1 MKQINKKL
9 ITVKNLTKTMSDLI
23 KNIIKEVDGSR
34 DEMFKIL
41 EKMAIGS

>member
-23 KNIIKEVDGSR
+23 KNIVKEVDNTR
-34 DEMFKIL
+34 DEMF
-41 EKMAIGS
+41 